1 MSTPFDQARIQNE
14 ELYTEDLYC
23 QTLRTPSNHQGELIL
38 RLATRL
44 FAQDNSLI
52 AQNPYQHLERLMTES
67 LKMKNLKLSKMI
79 EYKLYE
85 KFNDIPKL
93 MTNHLY
99 LLYMSGATAQAESM
113 LEKLRS
119 RDMRSLPLAH
129 ARLAQLKSL
138 MTRAE
143 YMEELKNHLKIEF
156 MDAEAWL
163 ELTQLYEANLDF
175 KNAVFCLEEVVLL
188 RSDDIRLYLK
198 LGELYF
204 TLGSAGNWVISK
216 KYFSHVLLQQ
226 SDNLRALYGLKNTLK
241 FLIEA
246 NEKPSKA
253 DLKLQKQVLSRLKAL
268 DKF

>member
-1 MSTPFDQARIQNE
+1 
-14 ELYTEDLYC
+14 
-23 QTLRTPSNHQGELIL
+23 
-38 RLATRL
+38 
-44 FAQDNSLI
+44 
-52 AQNPYQHLERLMTES
+52 MTES
-67 LKMKNLKLSKMI
+67 LKLKNLKLSRLT
-79 EYKLYE
+79 EFKLYK
-85 KFNDIPKL
+85 KFDDGPTI
-93 MTNHLY
+93 MTNHLI
-99 LLYMSGATAQAESM
+99 LLYMAGATAQAESV

-119 RDMRSLPLAH
+119 KDMRNLPLAH
-129 ARLAQLKSL
+129 ARLAHFKSL

-143 YMEELKNHLKIEF
+143 YMEELKDHLKMEF

-163 ELTQLYEANLDF
+163 ELIELYESNLDF
-175 KNAVFCLEEVVLL
+175 KNAVFCLEEVLLL
-188 RSDDIRLYLK
+188 RSGDIRLYLK

-204 TLGSAGNWVISK
+204 TLGSPGNWVISK

-241 FLIEA
+241 FLIEG